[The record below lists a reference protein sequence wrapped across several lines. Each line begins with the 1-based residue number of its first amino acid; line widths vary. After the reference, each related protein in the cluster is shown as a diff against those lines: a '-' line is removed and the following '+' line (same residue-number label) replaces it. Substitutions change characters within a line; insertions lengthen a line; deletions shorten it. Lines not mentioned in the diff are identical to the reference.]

1 MRIVAAFVVSA
12 IAASGCSFVPK
23 AYPRLDEAREAH
35 MRAAA
40 NPEVAL
46 HASAEL
52 RSAKEALESAVAA
65 RNTLADSAIV
75 DHLAYLARH
84 GVNLEGEQQTKT
96 KTALEFFARELA
108 AAG

>member
-1 MRIVAAFVVSA
+1 LRIVAAIVVSA

-65 RNTLADSAIV
+65 RNTLADSAVV
-75 DHLAYLARH
+75 DHLAYVAKQRAAISMEVATLRSTCAARRSPR
-84 GVNLEGEQQTKT
+84 GSC
-96 KTALEFFARELA
+96 R
-108 AAG
+108 